1 MVRLDCDA
9 WCSASGGGGGGSVG
23 SGSNEG
29 GGAGRFCKLQWL
41 YCGVVSGVPLAAIQ
55 KGVGVAIASSF
66 VLLFC
71 PVSCSTSYKC
81 LGDGDWMVRRGDNY
95 NKERHWQ
102 DEGKLVGN
110 ASDGWGATL
119 DLGPKCCCIVSEL
132 SIGIWWG
139 KERIKYGCN
148 VDEEYRSLDSISRS
162 TWCGSWYGRA
172 R

>member
-1 MVRLDCDA
+1 MRAVGLVGFASSSGFIVGVLMVA
-9 WCSASGGGGGGSVG
+9 
-23 SGSNEG
+23 
-29 GGAGRFCKLQWL
+29 
-41 YCGVVSGVPLAAIQ
+41 VVSGVPLAAIQ

-71 PVSCSTSYKC
+71 PVLCSTSYKC

-132 SIGIWWG
+132 SGHG
-139 KERIKYGCN
+139 GERSESN
-148 VDEEYRSLDSISRS
+148 MDVTRLRSIVVWIPYQDRLGVVLG
-162 TWCGSWYGRA
+162 TAGLVK
-172 R
+172 